1 MSARAALLAALLSVG
16 CVTVPEFRALK
27 TEVAELRAGRGG
39 ATPAR
44 EDRLAELGNQVEEL
58 QAEVGRLRGE
68 IEELRHVRKSGG
80 TGATV
85 PLPSEGPAL
94 APGDEE
100 PAGPKGSAELRQ
112 YEEAFGRFR
121 DGDYKGAIDRFRSF
135 LQNHPSS
142 DYADN
147 ALFWLGESY
156 FRVGDYEQAVLTFE
170 DVAKKYPGGNKVP
183 DALYRQ
189 GLALLELGRRDA
201 QADTY
206 GPAARQV
213 FQRIVDDYPQSER
226 VAEARQQLEKLRR

>member
-1 MSARAALLAALLSVG
+1 MKLRAGLLAALLAVG
-16 CVTVPEFRALK
+16 CVTVPEFRALQRD
-27 TEVAELRAGRGG
+27 VADLRAGRSSG
-39 ATPAR
+39 APAR
-44 EDRLAELGNQVEEL
+44 EDRVAELGSQVEEL

-68 IEELRHVRKSGG
+68 IEELRHAKPAP
-80 TGATV
+80 TGAAAARPADDV
-85 PLPSEGPAL
+85 AVAPEGGA
-94 APGDEE
+94 A
-100 PAGPKGSAELRQ
+100 AGPEGSAELRQ

-121 DGDYKGAIDRFRSF
+121 ENDYKGAIDRFRAF

-189 GLALLELGRRDA
+189 GLALLELGRRDG

-213 FQRIVDDYPQSER
+213 FQRIVDEYPQSER